1 MRNDNLLTDKWHVL
15 KVKGGRAVERGDG
28 GRRVGQHSP
37 VQEVPDGDGQD
48 GQQLEF
54 DVRFPATKK
63 IQFQIMFLLM
73 MIGMQIEKTGVNFI
87 NILHTHI
94 FHTKA
99 N

>member
-1 MRNDNLLTDKWHVL
+1 ML

-48 GQQLEF
+48 GQQLEL

-63 IQFQIMFLLM
+63 QNKFQYQIMFPFL
-73 MIGMQIEKTGVNFI
+73 MIGMQIDKTGVNFAGVHRI
-87 NILHTHI
+87 
-94 FHTKA
+94 
-99 N
+99 